1 MQLSDH
7 SRNRLLH
14 TFSLWNVQQE
24 YRGNV
29 YNYLVHGLPPGSFY
43 TAVFA
48 NDFASAMAHSHPS
61 NRVDTLKCLSGW
73 IQSHMPEQAYGS
85 YDAVEKWLGMSD
97 DDRRTALEQA
107 KLIYD
112 TKTEVWLILKNEHTS
127 EPYPPRD
134 RSCDPFDYTVRGDE

>member
-1 MQLSDH
+1 MMQLSDH

-14 TFSLWNVQQE
+14 TFSLWDVPHE
-24 YRGNV
+24 YRGHV
-29 YNYLVHGLPPGSFY
+29 YGYLVQGWPPGSFY

-48 NDFASAMAHSHPS
+48 NDFAGAMAHSHPS
-61 NRVDTLKCLSGW
+61 NRIDTLKYLSGW
-73 IQSHMPEQAYGS
+73 IQNHMPEQAYGS

-97 DDRRTALEQA
+97 DDQRTALEQA

-127 EPYPPRD
+127 DPYHTAYD
-134 RSCDPFDYTVRGDE
+134 WAVE

>member
-14 TFSLWNVQQE
+14 TFSLWDVEQE
-24 YRGNV
+24 YHGHV
-29 YNYLVHGLPPGSFY
+29 YGYLVQGWPPGSFY

-48 NDFASAMAHSHPS
+48 NDFASAMTHSHPS
-61 NRVDTLKCLSGW
+61 NRLDTLKCLAGW
-73 IQSHMPEQAYGS
+73 ILGHMPEQARGS
-85 YDAVEKWLGMSD
+85 YAAVEKWLSMSD

-107 KLIYD
+107 RLIYD

-127 EPYPPRD
+127 DPYEWAV
-134 RSCDPFDYTVRGDE
+134 T

>member
-1 MQLSDH
+1 MILSEH

-14 TFSLWNVQQE
+14 TFSLWDVQQE
-24 YRGNV
+24 YRGHV
-29 YNYLVHGLPPGSFY
+29 YGYLVQGWPPGSFY

-48 NDFASAMAHSHPS
+48 NDFAGAMAHSHPS
-61 NRVDTLKCLSGW
+61 NRIDTLKYLSGW
-73 IQSHMPEQAYGS
+73 IQSHMPEQARGS

-97 DDRRTALEQA
+97 DARRTALEQA

-127 EPYPPRD
+127 DPYFTAYD
-134 RSCDPFDYTVRGDE
+134 WAVA

>member
-14 TFSLWNVQQE
+14 TLSLWDVDPEHRQI
-24 YRGNV
+24 V
-29 YNYLVHGLPPGSFY
+29 YVYLVNGLPPGSFY

-48 NDFASAMAHSHPS
+48 NDFASAMRHSHPS
-61 NRVDTLKCLSGW
+61 NRLDALKSLAGW
-73 IQSHMPEQAYGS
+73 INEHMPKEAWGS
-85 YDAVEKWLGMSD
+85 YVDVEKWLGMSD

-127 EPYPPRD
+127 NPIEWAV
-134 RSCDPFDYTVRGDE
+134 T

>member
-1 MQLSDH
+1 MILSEH

-14 TFSLWNVQQE
+14 TFSLWDVSQE
-24 YRGNV
+24 YRGHV
-29 YNYLVHGLPPGSFY
+29 YGYLVDGWPPGSFY

-48 NDFASAMAHSHPS
+48 NDFANAMARSHPS
-61 NRVDTLKCLSGW
+61 NRVDELKSLAGW
-73 IQSHMPEQAYGS
+73 INEHMPEQACGS

-107 KLIYD
+107 KLIYN

-127 EPYPPRD
+127 DPYFRAYD
-134 RSCDPFDYTVRGDE
+134 WAVE

>member
-1 MQLSDH
+1 MMQLSEH

-14 TFSLWNVQQE
+14 TFSLWDVQQE
-24 YRGNV
+24 YRGHV
-29 YNYLVHGLPPGSFY
+29 YGYLVQAWPPGSFY

-48 NDFASAMAHSHPS
+48 NDFAGAMAHSHPS
-61 NRVDTLKCLSGW
+61 NRIDTLKCLSGW
-73 IQSHMPEQAYGS
+73 IQSHMPEQARGS

-97 DDRRTALEQA
+97 DHCRTALEQA

-127 EPYPPRD
+127 DPYFTAYD
-134 RSCDPFDYTVRGDE
+134 WAVA

>member
-14 TFSLWNVQQE
+14 TFSLWDVEQE
-24 YRGNV
+24 YSQHV
-29 YNYLVHGLPPGSFY
+29 YDYLVNGWPPGSFY

-48 NDFASAMAHSHPS
+48 NDFVSAMAHSHPS
-61 NRVDTLKCLSGW
+61 NRIDTLKWLASW
-73 IQSHMPEQAYGS
+73 IRHHMPEQARGS
-85 YDAVEKWLGMSD
+85 YDAVEKWLGMSN

-107 KLIYD
+107 ELIYD

-127 EPYPPRD
+127 DPYLSAYD
-134 RSCDPFDYTVRGDE
+134 WAVE

>member
-1 MQLSDH
+1 MMQLSDH

-29 YNYLVHGLPPGSFY
+29 YGYLVQGWPPGSFY

-48 NDFASAMAHSHPS
+48 NDFAGAMAHGHPG

-73 IQSHMPEQAYGS
+73 IQSHMPEQACGS

-97 DDRRTALEQA
+97 DDRRTVLEQA

-112 TKTEVWLILKNEHTS
+112 TKTEVWLILKNEHTT
-127 EPYPPRD
+127 YPRD
-134 RSCDPFDYTVRGDE
+134 RSDDPFDYTV